1 MEQVKTKYIQLSDG
15 TEIISNIDSNDWE
28 NSRYI
33 KLYDPLRLYS
43 IPPFMSPNPTEA
55 QTILLIKWLPWTDDA
70 FVTLSID
77 RISVVTNV
85 TKAMNTFYDDTV
97 QKYNKLESSELEQFN
112 KISLADIGIAVEE
125 EAAENETAES
135 LNELA
140 ESFNQL
146 LKKRILH

>member
-1 MEQVKTKYIQLSDG
+1 MSGLIQCGFNFSK
-15 TEIISNIDSNDWE
+15 IDSNDWE

-85 TKAMNTFYDDTV
+85 TKAMNTFYDDSKRVDCKKDRNITGIFFV
-97 QKYNKLESSELEQFN
+97 RLEGECQW
-112 KISLADIGIAVEE
+112 
-125 EAAENETAES
+125 
-135 LNELA
+135 
-140 ESFNQL
+140 
-146 LKKRILH
+146 KKTNPN